1 MKLMSQT
8 GHSCVSGWLLW
19 QPQLRWYQLWG
30 LFQSVSRDQTW
41 DSQRHEGV
49 LQTASSHVPPTTR
62 GQPLHSHFLSE
73 GTVSCWHTSHC
84 VPFQNSGDFSQY
96 QLAGLLQ
103 RNQLNQRLEGVEKEM
118 TERSTGSTSQLYQQN
133 GQDHSVESRRLVSED
148 NSHYILIK
156 GEDGRVHGHV
166 LVSMTQGRGHQRGA
180 P

>member
-1 MKLMSQT
+1 M
-8 GHSCVSGWLLW
+8 
-19 QPQLRWYQLWG
+19 
-30 LFQSVSRDQTW
+30 FQDDFYDNPNSVDINSEDFF
-41 DSQRHEGV
+41 SLSPEIRHEILKDMKEFCKRRRV
-49 LQTASSHVPPTTR
+49 MYHPPPEVSLFIHTSLVKESSPAD
-62 GQPLHSHFLSE
+62 
-73 GTVSCWHTSHC
+73 TSHC

-156 GEDGRVHGHV
+156 GEDGRVRGHV
-166 LVSMTQGRGHQRGA
+166 LVSITQGRGHQRGA